1 MGAAAASARS
11 LKLLLDEMLDA
22 EIGVQLRRRRWD
34 VESIQ
39 GEHQDL
45 LGLADAVVLERAT
58 QLGRALVTDNVH
70 HFLPLHH
77 SYLAEQKTHAG
88 LLLAHP
94 RGYPRSKKTI
104 GIWVRGL
111 EQILQRRASGSME
124 NLCEWVP

>member
-1 MGAAAASARS
+1 
-11 LKLLLDEMLDA
+11 MLDPD
-22 EIGVQLRRRRWD
+22 IGVQLQRRRWD

-39 GEHQDL
+39 GGHQDL

-58 QLGRALVTDNVH
+58 QLGRALVTDNVR

-77 SYLAEQKTHAG
+77 RYLAQQKTHAG
-88 LLLAHP
+88 LILAHP

-111 EQILQRRASGSME
+111 EQSYKGWRRGSTE
-124 NLCEWVP
+124 NLCEWLP